1 MTDRDG
7 SQEGSGLEDF
17 LRDSEDII
25 EEKPPEEPQEE
36 LPEEKPPEKSKEK
49 RREKPPKKVEKEEDY
64 SPEAEEPLR
73 LATVVGAFSYKGIEG
88 KNVMLELGH
97 PAIVLLLAYL
107 LTLPGI
113 IMEFFMLK
121 SLWYYGFDL
130 YSTYVFV
137 LTTGCV
143 VTGFVI
149 LFRKPGSR
157 LLFSSGN
164 RWQFLIAAVATAMS
178 LLLLLLIG
186 NDGPEIAIMLS
197 TMVVISMIALLSSS
211 PRIERKEAL
220 SIATY
225 GVGLVIAALVPVHQA
240 FGLWGGGGGALGFTL
255 FDGALIVI
263 GVSISF
269 VALNSMRM
277 QTSLFSCWL
286 LGATMVALVAFHELA
301 AIQASG
307 SFEIYDQVLAL
318 EGAVFS
324 VVPLSLYFLKELES
338 AKLWTHMINAT
349 RLLDRRN
356 YERAL
361 IEMERAMELL
371 SRTGYATKLSL
382 PWSVYGDIY
391 YAMGRM
397 NRANTCYEMALQISP
412 DNSEALLNMGNM
424 HAVKGE
430 TELAIAS
437 YMRASEIDSE
447 DPRIWNNLG
456 VIYLSQQKYDD
467 ALAAF
472 ERAISRDERFP
483 MPYYNAATILQRS
496 GKPAAAM
503 ELLEKLM
510 DLAPG
515 DDDFRRAHERGKLI
529 LDEFQQAAGWKALGL
544 DVSDLVKTLIQDPD
558 GFDNNYRGF
567 LDNVIAD
574 NATNAFGSDRERAT
588 GALQGLLEV
597 CGDFGEEVAKLE
609 QTARMTRYQLKY
621 AVASL
626 ILSGKAR
633 FTSIGKEIMLISTE
647 EVPHEEKAE
656 REVTDARARTE
667 SLRRASTLT

>member
-1 MTDRDG
+1 MANPEPSG
-7 SQEGSGLEDF
+7 EGSGLEDF
-17 LRDSEDII
+17 LRDTGETF
-25 EEKPPEEPQEE
+25 EEKP
-36 LPEEKPPEKSKEK
+36 EKPEKKLP
-49 RREKPPKKVEKEEDY
+49 EKPPKKAKKAEKAVE
-64 SPEAEEPLR
+64 EAPVDASEPLR
-73 LATVVGAFSYKGIEG
+73 MATVVGAYRYKGAEG
-88 KNVMLELGH
+88 KDVMLELGH

-107 LTLPGI
+107 LTLPGV

-121 SLWYYGFDL
+121 SLWYFGFDL

-137 LTTGCV
+137 LATGCV
-143 VTGFVI
+143 VTGFFV

-164 RWQFLIAAVATAMS
+164 RWQFLIAAVATTISLILLLYFGRDAPELAILLSAIVVVSMIS
-178 LLLLLLIG
+178 LL
-186 NDGPEIAIMLS
+186 A
-197 TMVVISMIALLSSS
+197 SS
-211 PRIERKEAL
+211 PRVERKEAL

-225 GVGLVIAALVPVHQA
+225 GAGAVIAALVPVHQA
-240 FGLWGGGGGALGFTL
+240 FGIWGGGGGALGFTL
-255 FDGALIVI
+255 FDGALVVI

-324 VVPLSLYFLKELES
+324 IVPLSLYFLRELES
-338 AKLWTHMINAT
+338 ARLWTHIINAT

-361 IEMERAMELL
+361 IEMEEAMELL
-371 SRTGYATKLSL
+371 SKTGYATKLSL

-412 DNSEALLNMGNM
+412 NNSEALLNMGNM

-430 TELAIAS
+430 MDLAVAS
-437 YMRASEIDSE
+437 YMKASDINSE
-447 DPRIWNNLG
+447 DPRVWNNLG
-456 VIYLSQQKYDD
+456 VIYLSQQKFDD

-472 ERAISRDERFP
+472 ERAISRDEKFP

-510 DLAPG
+510 DIAPG
-515 DDDFRRAHERGKLI
+515 DADFRRAHERGKLI
-529 LDEFQQAAGWKALGL
+529 LDEFQQAAGWRVLGIDVTAL
-544 DVSDLVKTLIQDPD
+544 VRTLIQDPD
-558 GFDNNYRGF
+558 GFDNSYKEF
-567 LDNVIAD
+567 LDNVISD
-574 NATNAFGSDRERAT
+574 NASNAFGSDRKRAT
-588 GALQGLLEV
+588 DALQGLLEII
-597 CGDFGEEVAKLE
+597 GDFGEEVARLE
-609 QTARMTRYQLKY
+609 QRASMTKYQLKY

-633 FTSIGKEIMLISTE
+633 FSTIGKEIMLVSTE
-647 EVPHEEKAE
+647 EGPQVDEVE
-656 REVTDARARTE
+656 REISDARARTDT
-667 SLRRASTLT
+667 LRRASTLT